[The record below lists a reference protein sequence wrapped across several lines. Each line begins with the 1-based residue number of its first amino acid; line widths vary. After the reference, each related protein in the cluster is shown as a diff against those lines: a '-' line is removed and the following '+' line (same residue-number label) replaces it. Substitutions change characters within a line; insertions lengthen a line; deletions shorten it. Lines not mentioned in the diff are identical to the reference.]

1 MAYRSK
7 MRKGKSKRLFRKTA
21 SRTHRKN
28 VSPRPMRG
36 GIRL

>member
-7 MRKGKSKRLFRKTA
+7 MSRGSNRKNFRRGTKV
-21 SRTHRKN
+21 HRKN
-28 VSPRPMRG
+28 VDSRPMRG